1 MANQACL
8 SRPLGEHLCLV
19 DATRGR
25 HLRRREAQ
33 SGAESIAPV
42 TSGMAR
48 RKGKS
53 VPLEELTPGLR
64 VDAGRTQDVDPDRPP
79 EGPF

>member
-1 MANQACL
+1 L
-8 SRPLGEHLCLV
+8 L
-19 DATRGR
+19 ATRGR

-64 VDAGRTQDVDPDRPP
+64 VDAGRTQAECGVSKFGAHPEKSPICRPDASC
-79 EGPF
+79 GT